1 MSLADFQQLVISMVR
16 DQADVLQAE
25 DYTRVLDLAVV
36 RYNLD
41 APMSATVDVTWE
53 ATGVSCPAP
62 DGWHA
67 GRRVTGAEFPIGRT
81 PASTIYVD
89 VVFVAAE
96 WVIDSVEVLPAGA
109 VVRLGYTEPFR
120 LVGGDE
126 PADTIPMDHREAVA
140 SYAASLLC
148 RQLAAYFSG
157 QRESAVGADASNTE
171 SRARNYAARA
181 KEYRAAYYAGIN
193 RPDPQLVAA
202 GGGGEA
208 AASAVISMPGRQR
221 HNLVNRGSL

>member
-1 MSLADFQQLVISMVR
+1 MSLADYQQLVSSMVR
-16 DQADVLQAE
+16 DQSGTLQPE
-25 DYTRVLDLAVV
+25 DFARVLDLAVV

-41 APMSATVDVTWE
+41 APMNATVDVTWA

-62 DGWHA
+62 EGWHA
-67 GRRVTGAEFPIGRT
+67 GRRVTGAEYPIGRT

-89 VVFVAAE
+89 VVYVSGD
-96 WVIDSVEVLPAGA
+96 WVIDSVNVLPAGA

-126 PADTIPMDHREAVA
+126 PADTLPLQHREAVA

-157 QRESAVGADASNTE
+157 QRETAVNADASNTE
-171 SRARNYAARA
+171 NRARNYAARA
-181 KEYRAAYYAGIN
+181 KEYRAAYYAGIG
-193 RPDPQLVAA
+193 RPDPQLQKAD
-202 GGGGEA
+202 GNGEPG
-208 AASAVISMPGRQR
+208 ASAVISMPGRQR
-221 HNLVNRGSL
+221 HHLVQRGVL